1 MNGQAVACGYHGR
14 FAPSPSGP
22 LHLGSVV
29 TALASFL
36 EARRRGGCW
45 SVRIE
50 DIDRRRERPGA
61 ADAILRELERL
72 GLHWDGPVLYQH
84 TRLAAYREALATLHC
99 VGLVYACT
107 CSRRDMGG
115 GPYRGTCRA
124 RGLDWLPGRAIRLRV
139 PDTTVEFQ
147 DRLQGVYRQELARE
161 CGDFVL
167 WRADG
172 DPAYHLAVVIDDAWQ
187 RVTDIVRGA
196 DLLDSTPR
204 QIHLQRLLGYPTPAY
219 CHLPVVLDSAGRKL
233 SKQTRDTAVSTAP
246 ASAVLAAALD
256 FLGHQ
261 APAELLRAA
270 PAALLA
276 WAIGAWD
283 LSRVATAPRRFSLPP
298 GMTAG

>member
-1 MNGQAVACGYHGR
+1 MSAGDVVGGYHGR

-36 EARRRGGCW
+36 EARRRGGRW

-50 DIDRRRERPGA
+50 DIDRQRERPGA

-84 TRLAAYREALATLHC
+84 TRLAAYREALASLQRA
-99 VGLVYACT
+99 GLVYACG
-107 CSRRDMGG
+107 CSRREIGG
-115 GPYRGTCRA
+115 GPYPGTCRTRA
-124 RGLDWLPGRAIRLRV
+124 LPWAAGRALRLRV
-139 PDTTVEFQ
+139 PQATVAFQ
-147 DRLQGVYRQELARE
+147 DRLQGDYRQDLARE

-172 DPAYHLAVVIDDAWQ
+172 DPAYHLAVVVDDAWQ

-204 QIHLQRLLGYPTPAY
+204 QLHLQGLLGYPSPRY
-219 CHLPVVLDSAGRKL
+219 CHLPVVLDAAGRKL
-233 SKQTRDTAVSTAP
+233 SKQTRDTAVSEAP
-246 ASAVLAAALD
+246 ASTVLTTALAFLGQVPPVDLHEASPAVLLSWALE
-256 FLGHQ
+256 G
-261 APAELLRAA
+261 
-270 PAALLA
+270 
-276 WAIGAWD
+276 WD
-283 LSRVATAPRRFSLPP
+283 LSRVATASRRFSLPP
-298 GMTAG
+298 SVTG

>member
-1 MNGQAVACGYHGR
+1 MNGQSVTSGYHGR

-22 LHLGSVV
+22 LHFGSVV

-50 DIDRRRERPGA
+50 DIDRQRVRPCA

-84 TRLAAYREALATLHC
+84 TRHAAYREALASLRS

-107 CSRRDMGG
+107 CSRRDTAG

-124 RGLDWLPGRAIRLRV
+124 RRLDWLAGRAIRLRV
-139 PDTTVEFQ
+139 PETGVVFT

-172 DPAYHLAVVIDDAWQ
+172 DPAYHLAVVVDDGWQ
-187 RVTDIVRGA
+187 RVSDIVRGA

-204 QIHLQRLLGYPTPAY
+204 QIHLQRLLGYPIPTY

-246 ASAVLAAALD
+246 ASMVLAAALD

-261 APAELLRAA
+261 APAELLGAA

-276 WAIGAWD
+276 WAIGEWD
-283 LSRVATAPRRFSLPP
+283 LSRVATASRTFGLPP
-298 GMTAG
+298 QLAAD